1 VGALEEYMSTR
12 EIYNYRLVNDELIT
26 GGQPTEEQLKSA
38 AGEGITI
45 VINLATLDSRTS
57 LADEA
62 GLVRSLG
69 MTYHHI
75 PVEWENPKESDF
87 ASFEQV
93 MQQSGSGKTL
103 LHCAAN
109 YRVTAFYGLYALK
122 HLGWSESQ
130 ADEFRATIWQG
141 SDHPIWEAFIC
152 RMKSQIKGEETR
164 I

>member
-1 VGALEEYMSTR
+1 MSTQ
-12 EIYNYRLVNDELIT
+12 EIYNFRPVNDLLIT

-38 AGEGITI
+38 AAEGITT
-45 VINLATLDSRTS
+45 VINLATLGRTA

-75 PVEWENPKESDF
+75 PVEWDNPKESDF
-87 ASFEQV
+87 AAFEQV
-93 MQQSGSGKTL
+93 MQHPPLGKTL

-109 YRVTAFYGLYALK
+109 FRVSAFYGLYAMK

-130 ADEFRATIWQG
+130 ADEFRA
-141 SDHPIWEAFIC
+141 PIWEGGDYPIWETFI
-152 RMKSQIKGEETR
+152 RQMKSKIIRPAT
-164 I
+164 

>member
-1 VGALEEYMSTR
+1 MSTK
-12 EIYNYRLVNDELIT
+12 EIYNYRPVNEALIT
-26 GGQPTEEQLKSA
+26 GGQPTEDQLKSA
-38 AGEGITI
+38 AGEGITT
-45 VINLATLDSRTS
+45 VINLATLNSSTA

-87 ASFEQV
+87 AAFEQV
-93 MQQSGSGKTL
+93 MQQSRTGKTL

-109 YRVTAFYGLYALK
+109 YRVTAFYSLYALK

-130 ADEFRATIWQG
+130 ADEFRATIWQE
-141 SDHPIWEAFIC
+141 SDYPIWEAFI
-152 RMKSQIKGEETR
+152 RQMKSQVKGKGILT
-164 I
+164 

>member
-1 VGALEEYMSTR
+1 MTTQ
-12 EIYNYRLVNDELIT
+12 EIYNYRPVNDTLIT

-38 AGEGITI
+38 AAEGITT
-45 VINLATLDSRTS
+45 VINLATLGRTS
-57 LADEA
+57 LPDEA

-87 ASFEQV
+87 AAFEQV
-93 MQQSGSGKTL
+93 MQQLPPSKTL

-109 YRVTAFYGLYALK
+109 FRATAFYGLYALK

-130 ADEFRATIWQG
+130 ADEFRVPIWQG
-141 SDHPIWEAFIC
+141 SDHPIWEAFI
-152 RMKSQIKGEETR
+152 RKMKSQINGKETLK
-164 I
+164 